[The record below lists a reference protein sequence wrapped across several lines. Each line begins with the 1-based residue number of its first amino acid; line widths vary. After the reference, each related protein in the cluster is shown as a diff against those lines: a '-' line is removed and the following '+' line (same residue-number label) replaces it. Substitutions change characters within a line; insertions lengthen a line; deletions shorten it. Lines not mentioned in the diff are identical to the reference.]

1 MPNTLPERCRSLA
14 EDPRFQRAILVT
26 IAFNAVLMGVET
38 SAEVM
43 RQAGPLL
50 LGMNRLIQAIF
61 VLEISVRLAAT
72 WPRMGRFFADGWNVF
87 DFSIVALSL
96 LPMAGP
102 LANLARLARI
112 LRVARLIGVS
122 GELRLIMNTM
132 LRSIPSLG
140 HVSLLL
146 GVLVYVYALVGFHLF
161 ANTDP
166 AHWGS
171 LWQAIRT
178 TFQILTIEGWPDI
191 QNAVIERH
199 PFSPVY
205 FMSFIIV
212 AVFVVVNLFIAVV
225 LNNLEKARD
234 EQLREEEVASGND
247 LLLAIH
253 DLRTRLTDLEARLR
267 ASR

>member
-1 MPNTLPERCRSLA
+1 MPNSLPDRCRSVA
-14 EDPRFQRAILVT
+14 ESPRFQRAILVT

-38 SAEVM
+38 SVEVM

-50 LGMNRLIQAIF
+50 LTLNRLIQAILVF
-61 VLEISVRLAAT
+61 EISVRLAAT
-72 WPRMGRFFADGWNVF
+72 WPRMGRFFKDGWNVF
-87 DFSIVALSL
+87 DFSIVAFSL

-102 LANLARLARI
+102 LANVARLARI

-132 LRSIPSLG
+132 LKSLPSLG

-161 ANTDP
+161 GNTDP

-171 LWQAIRT
+171 LWQATRS

-191 QNAVIERH
+191 QGAVIEQH
-199 PFSPVY
+199 PFSPIY
-205 FMSFIIV
+205 FVTFIIV

-225 LNNLEKARD
+225 LNNLEKAKD
-234 EQLREEEVASGND
+234 EQLREEDVENGDDV
-247 LLLAIH
+247 LLAIH
-253 DLRTRLTDLEARLR
+253 DLRTRLSDLETRLR

>member
-1 MPNTLPERCRSLA
+1 MPNSLPDRCRSLA
-14 EDPRFQRAILVT
+14 ESPRFQRAILFT

-38 SAEVM
+38 SVEVM

-50 LGMNRLIQAIF
+50 HGLNRLIQAIF
-61 VLEISVRLAAT
+61 VFEISVRLAAT

-96 LPMAGP
+96 LPVAGP
-102 LANLARLARI
+102 LANVARLARI

-146 GVLVYVYALVGFHLF
+146 GVLVYVYALIGFQLF
-161 ANTDP
+161 ASTDP

-171 LWQAIRT
+171 LWQSIRS

-199 PFSPVY
+199 PFSPVF

-247 LLLAIH
+247 ILLAIH